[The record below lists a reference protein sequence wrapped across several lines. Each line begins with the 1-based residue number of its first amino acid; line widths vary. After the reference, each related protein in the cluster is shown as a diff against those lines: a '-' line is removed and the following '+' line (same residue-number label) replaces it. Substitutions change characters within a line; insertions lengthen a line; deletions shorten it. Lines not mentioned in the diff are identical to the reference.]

1 MVGSRRD
8 FKPHACTAP
17 TKGESMLPP
26 ADVQM
31 LRTIKKTAVLLL
43 LLARVDRPL
52 GESGI
57 AAILDISRATVRGQL
72 KSLSALGLVVRGSLH
87 NGFLLSDLG
96 RELFGLERVK
106 FCPIPTTAVDLNLLN
121 SLKSESEVNK
131 LRKDNNCPI
140 EPEPPTPHEEPIAPE
155 IVAALRSSGIMMNK
169 RTRALA
175 RMEHISP
182 EYIRAHHKNLYLQK
196 GLVSTGLLVSILE
209 SAQPMPD
216 CGERDLHRYIEGK
229 YAEFVVH

>member
-1 MVGSRRD
+1 
-8 FKPHACTAP
+8 
-17 TKGESMLPP
+17 MLPA
-26 ADVQM
+26 ADIQM

-43 LLARVDRPL
+43 LLARVDTPL

-72 KSLSALGLVVRGSLH
+72 KSLSALGLVVRVSLH
-87 NGFLLSDLG
+87 NGFLLSELG
-96 RELFGLERVK
+96 RELFGVERVK
-106 FCPIPTTAVDLNLLN
+106 FCPIPTTVVDLNLLN
-121 SLKSESEVNK
+121 SLKSDSEVNK
-131 LRKDNNCPI
+131 LKQDKNCPVET
-140 EPEPPTPHEEPIAPE
+140 EPLPPDEAPTDEPPIAPE
-155 IVAALRSSGIMMNK
+155 IVAALRSSGIMMNQ

-216 CGERDLHRYIEGK
+216 NGERDPHRYIEGE

>member
-1 MVGSRRD
+1 
-8 FKPHACTAP
+8 
-17 TKGESMLPP
+17 MLPA
-26 ADVQM
+26 ADIQM

-43 LLARVDRPL
+43 LLARVDTPL

-72 KSLSALGLVVRGSLH
+72 KSLSALGLVVRVSLH
-87 NGFLLSDLG
+87 NGFLLSELG
-96 RELFGLERVK
+96 RELFGVERVK
-106 FCPIPTTAVDLNLLN
+106 FCPIPTTVVDLNLLN
-121 SLKSESEVNK
+121 SLKSDSEVNK
-131 LRKDNNCPI
+131 LKQDKNCPVETGPLPPDEAPTD
-140 EPEPPTPHEEPIAPE
+140 EPPIAPE
-155 IVAALRSSGIMMNK
+155 IVAALRSSGIMMNQ

-216 CGERDLHRYIEGK
+216 NGERDPHRYVEGE